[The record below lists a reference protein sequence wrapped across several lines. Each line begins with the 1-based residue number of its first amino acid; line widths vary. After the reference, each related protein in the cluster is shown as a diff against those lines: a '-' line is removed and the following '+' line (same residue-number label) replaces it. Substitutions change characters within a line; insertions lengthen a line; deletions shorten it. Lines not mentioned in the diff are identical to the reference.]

1 MFKLSSSFS
10 SSLMRMNIRNK
21 NYFNLTSN
29 KFVKGRFLNTTNT
42 TNTTTTPETITIT
55 PPTISTS
62 GKVFLTLS
70 LLGVFVISNYHNIKD
85 LYTNSMKLLFKKDLE
100 HSTIEAYRSKD
111 EYVERKEVEK
121 SELITQCAN
130 GEKYAVKIIISPFLF
145 FAKVNIMEL
154 ILKHIKNDEST
165 NTSLTLGEIE
175 TQMRKLNKEN
185 IYPIIIF
192 DIVRNNDNELSTSI
206 LTGIRSLCKF
216 LASFCHCFIVISNV
230 ADVTVFG
237 NDVSREYFV
246 FVDELSVEE
255 AKEFIKKNT
264 PYYIHNRVK
273 VFFMKKD
280 HSITDEE
287 AKEFLKKN

>member
-1 MFKLSSSFS
+1 MFKLSSSFF

-42 TNTTTTPETITIT
+42 NTNTTKTTKTNTTTPETITIT

-121 SELITQCAN
+121 KIKHQLSSNPFGSYTIIYGNKGVGKSELITQCAN
-130 GEKYAVKIIISPFLF
+130 GEKYAVKIIINPFLF

-154 ILKHIKNDEST
+154 ILKYIKNDEVC
-165 NTSLTLGEIE
+165 NFLIDVDFVMFIIALT
-175 TQMRKLNKEN
+175 KE
-185 IYPIIIF
+185 
-192 DIVRNNDNELSTSI
+192 
-206 LTGIRSLCKF
+206 
-216 LASFCHCFIVISNV
+216 
-230 ADVTVFG
+230 
-237 NDVSREYFV
+237 
-246 FVDELSVEE
+246 
-255 AKEFIKKNT
+255 
-264 PYYIHNRVK
+264 
-273 VFFMKKD
+273 
-280 HSITDEE
+280 
-287 AKEFLKKN
+287 